1 MFRFIAEN
9 ARWLL
14 AGFLLT
20 FMSGFGQTYFISLF
34 SGEIRGELGLSHGGF
49 GTVYGAATL
58 LSAVSIV
65 WVGRL
70 ADISSAALAA
80 VIVSVMLGLAAL
92 AMSMVAGPVMLFF
105 AIYGLRLFGQGMMTH
120 LSQTLMGRWFVATRG
135 RALALSGFGF
145 PFSEAIFPIVV
156 VALLA
161 LFEWRQVW
169 LIAACIL
176 VFVSAPVLWWLLR
189 HNRIPRGTADA
200 AAGAEGAR
208 ASQRQ
213 WTRAEVLRDPVF
225 FLLLPA
231 FLAPSFIGT
240 GIFFHQVHLT
250 QYKGWALA
258 WFAGFFPFYAGIS
271 VLTALVAG
279 VLVDRWSARRVLPA
293 VLLPQALGAAALGLF
308 DDPLVVPFVMAGLG
322 LTAGMMSTVSGA
334 LWPEIYGVRHLGAIR
349 SLAISAMVLSTA
361 AAPFL
366 LGVLIDAGIGFDSQ
380 LLGMALYMAAATVL
394 LVHVSRRLLA
404 RDAAPA
410 ARPRGA
416 IPRASHCRHVL
427 PARFAASGDT
437 LGSCPPRGRHPGGRQ
452 PEKATRKGNQAWPRP
467 YATASTSFP

>member
-1 MFRFIAEN
+1 MC
-9 ARWLL
+9 
-14 AGFLLT
+14 G
-20 FMSGFGQTYFISLF
+20 
-34 SGEIRGELGLSHGGF
+34 
-49 GTVYGAATL
+49 
-58 LSAVSIV
+58 
-65 WVGRL
+65 VGRL

-322 LTAGMMSTVSGA
+322 LDGGHDVHRIGCPVAGN
-334 LWPEIYGVRHLGAIR
+334 LWR
-349 SLAISAMVLSTA
+349 
-361 AAPFL
+361 AAPRRDPL
-366 LGVLIDAGIGFDSQ
+366 AGDIGDGPVHRRRPVPAGRAHRRGHRVRFPASRHGPLHGGGDGAPGAC
-380 LLGMALYMAAATVL
+380 LAAVAG
-394 LVHVSRRLLA
+394 A
-404 RDAAPA
+404 RC
-410 ARPRGA
+410 GA
-416 IPRASHCRHVL
+416 
-427 PARFAASGDT
+427 
-437 LGSCPPRGRHPGGRQ
+437 GS
-452 PEKATRKGNQAWPRP
+452 
-467 YATASTSFP
+467 